1 MCVIF
6 EFSILKFGC
15 HLARLRNND
24 RYVHAESFNSNS
36 EKDVLAVLHQCGLDL
51 VGCDF
56 QLLLL
61 FCF

>member
-1 MCVIF
+1 MS
-6 EFSILKFGC
+6 FSKVAKLTGMYMQRVLIQ
-15 HLARLRNND
+15 
-24 RYVHAESFNSNS
+24 VNS

-51 VGCDF
+51 VGHDV